1 MNTFEK
7 IIKSYIFYTLSAF
20 GISLGIVANVG
31 VSSYNSMNLALAQAS
46 NIKIGTI
53 TIFFNITFLV
63 IYMIL
68 TKFKEKYKYLIQGI
82 SVFMFGSLI
91 NYFTYNILG
100 GVADLSYIHRVI
112 LFSGGTVLS
121 GSSLGMIIY
130 YNIITFPLE
139 NLCVRISE
147 MSKISFV
154 KLRYSVDIISVMI
167 SLGIS
172 LANGLPM
179 YVREGTIIS
188 MVLLSLTI
196 NTSKNL
202 AERRHKFNKQGYNFN
217 LK

>member
-1 MNTFEK
+1 METLKK
-7 IIKSYIFYTLSAF
+7 IIKSYIFYTLSAL

-31 VSSYNSMNLALAQAS
+31 VSSYNSMNLALANAS
-46 NIKIGTI
+46 DIKIGTI

-68 TKFKEKYKYLIQGI
+68 TKFKERYKYLIQGF

-100 GVADLSYIHRVI
+100 GVADLSYVQRVL
-112 LFSGGTVLS
+112 LFSAGTLLS
-121 GSSLGMIIY
+121 GSALGVIIY

-139 NLCVRISE
+139 NLCVKVSNMNGIP
-147 MSKISFV
+147 FV
-154 KLRYSVDIISVMI
+154 KLRYFVDVISVTI

-172 LANGLPM
+172 VVNGLPI
-179 YVREGTIIS
+179 YVREGTLIS

-196 NTSKNL
+196 NTAKNF
-202 AERRHKFNKQGYNFN
+202 AERRRILNS
-217 LK
+217 